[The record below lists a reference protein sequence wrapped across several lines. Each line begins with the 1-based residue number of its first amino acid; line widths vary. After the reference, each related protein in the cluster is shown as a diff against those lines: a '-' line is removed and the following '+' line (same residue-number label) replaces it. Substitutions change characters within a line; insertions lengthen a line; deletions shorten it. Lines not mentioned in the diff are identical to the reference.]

1 MEHLRE
7 RKKKVYKSM
16 PVIMSSFAGSHG
28 TTRWSTGILEV
39 IFSTI
44 VNLAIENGRG
54 AMGNFGSDDNCANCL
69 PPPTRQKPS
78 GLKVSEFRI

>member
-1 MEHLRE
+1 
-7 RKKKVYKSM
+7 M
-16 PVIMSSFAGSHG
+16 PVIISSFAGSHG

-78 GLKVSEFRI
+78 GLKVSLGELTQIFHRVLNIGWEL

>member
-1 MEHLRE
+1 
-7 RKKKVYKSM
+7 M
-16 PVIMSSFAGSHG
+16 PVIISSFAGSHG

-78 GLKVSEFRI
+78 GLKVSEFIIQIYTNISLSFKH

>member
-1 MEHLRE
+1 
-7 RKKKVYKSM
+7 M
-16 PVIMSSFAGSHG
+16 PVIISSFAGSHG

-54 AMGNFGSDDNCANCL
+54 AMGNFGSDDNCAN
-69 PPPTRQKPS
+69 
-78 GLKVSEFRI
+78 

>member
-78 GLKVSEFRI
+78 GLKVSEFII

>member
-1 MEHLRE
+1 MNTLE
-7 RKKKVYKSM
+7 KKRKVYKSI
-16 PVIMSSFAGSHG
+16 PVIISSFAGSHG

-78 GLKVSEFRI
+78 GLKVSEFII